1 MAAKMDSEGQ
11 TLQVVDQQVL
21 DALEMGNSS
30 VDYAGNDSIIQKL
43 LRRTRGYTDRQ
54 AAAIRSNTSF
64 QPRYHQNKISDIS
77 QVNMTRMS
85 MQNEGLNNIIGINRT
100 GNRITHGVTNLQDSN
115 ESLIFDANKSK
126 RMLDTRSPN
135 PHTKS
140 CRLVSLSIEKT
151 YKPTYFDKTGSMSQ
165 TVEDY
170 KPSKSNFKMAALN
183 D

>member
-1 MAAKMDSEGQ
+1 M
-11 TLQVVDQQVL
+11 

-30 VDYAGNDSIIQKL
+30 VDYAGNDSIIQRL

-54 AAAIRSNTSF
+54 AAYIRSNTSF
-64 QPRYHQNKISDIS
+64 QPRYHQNKMSEIS
-77 QVNMTRMS
+77 QINMSGMS
-85 MQNEGLNNIIGINRT
+85 MQNEAANNMSIINRT

-126 RMLDTRSPN
+126 RMLDARSSN

-140 CRLVSLSIEKT
+140 CKLVSLSIEKI
-151 YKPTYFDKTGSMSQ
+151 YKPTYFNESGGMSQ
-165 TVEDY
+165 TVESY
-170 KPSKSNFKMAALN
+170 KPSKSNFKMAALG